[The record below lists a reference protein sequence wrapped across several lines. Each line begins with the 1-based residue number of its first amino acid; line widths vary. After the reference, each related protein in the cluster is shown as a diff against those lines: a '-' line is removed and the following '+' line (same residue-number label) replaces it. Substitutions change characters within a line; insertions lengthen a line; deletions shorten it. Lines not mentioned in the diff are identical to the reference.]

1 MAATNLERRVTALEG
16 EVAKLRQRLTAAPQA
31 PLPWWERIYGAFEND
46 PAYDEAMR
54 LGREYRESLRPGRKK
69 VKPQKRRGKGSNAEV
84 TPRSRRAQH
93 QSAATRVV
101 AGAC

>member
-16 EVAKLRQRLTAAPQA
+16 EVARLKQHLSPAPQA
-31 PLPWWERIYGAFEND
+31 QLPWWERIYGAFEND

-69 VKPQKRRGKGSNAEV
+69 SKPQKRSSKGRNGDSRH
-84 TPRSRRAQH
+84 RSR
-93 QSAATRVV
+93 
-101 AGAC
+101 